1 MRTITQLR
9 EDIDHNVNKLG
20 KMKARC
26 IAENRDPDE
35 EERQDANDCLATI
48 AELEE
53 ILELEMRTQG
63 ALERLK
69 QPESKPERTPVDTRK
84 DKKEQEKR
92 DRFATNGE
100 FFQAVMRAGVPGGSV
115 DPRLSTRAATG
126 LSESIP
132 SDGGFLV
139 DTEMAG
145 GILKNVWD
153 TSPILSRVSRTT
165 LSGNKT
171 GMKFNGLDETSR
183 ASGSRYG
190 GIRAYWKGE
199 ADLKTASKP
208 KFRQIELNLN
218 KLIGLVY
225 TTDELLDDAS
235 ALEQTIREGMQAEFD
250 FAITQAIM
258 NGTGAGQP
266 LGINNA
272 GCVISVTAETG
283 QAANTLVW
291 ENVNKMWSRLMA
303 SSRPNAIWVCNQ
315 DVEPQLHSMS
325 IAVGT
330 GGVPVYMPAGGA
342 SVAPYGSLF
351 GRPVIPIEQCPILG
365 DTGDIML
372 ADFSQYKF
380 IDKGGMQSDVSIH
393 VQFIYDESVFRFVY
407 RCDGQPV
414 LSSDITPF
422 TAGATTATSTLSHFV
437 RVAAR

>member
-153 TSPILSRVSRTT
+153 TSPILSRVSKTT

-218 KLIGLVY
+218 KLLGLVY

-414 LSSDITPF
+414 LASAITPF
-422 TAGATTATSTLSHFV
+422 TAGATTATATLSHFV

>member
-1 MRTITQLR
+1 MSRTITQIQ
-9 EDIDHNVNKLG
+9 EDIKHNIDKLG
-20 KMKARC
+20 DMKARC
-26 IAENRDPDE
+26 VSENRD
-35 EERQDANDCLATI
+35 ANDTEI
-48 AELEE
+48 AESHEIMDKVDELQTLLEA
-53 ILELEMRTQG
+53 EMRLQDV
-63 ALERLK
+63 LDKNK
-69 QPESKPERTPVDTRK
+69 QSARKPERTPIDSKK
-84 DKKEQEKR
+84 DQKKR
-92 DRFATNGE
+92 DSFASSGE
-100 FFQAVMRAGVPGGSV
+100 FFQAVMRAGVPGGPV

-126 LSESIP
+126 LSEGIP

-139 DTEMAG
+139 ETDMAA

-153 TSPILSRVSRTT
+153 TSPILSRVSKTT

-183 ASGSRYG
+183 ATGSRYG

-199 ADLKTASKP
+199 ADLKTTSKP

-225 TTDELLDDAS
+225 ATDELLDDAS

-291 ENVNKMWSRLMA
+291 ENVNKMWSRMMA

-342 SVAPYGSLF
+342 AAAPYGSLF

-393 VQFIYDESVFRFVY
+393 VRFIYDESVFRFVY

-414 LSSDITPF
+414 LASEITPF
-422 TAGATTATSTLSHFV
+422 TAGATTATATLSHFV